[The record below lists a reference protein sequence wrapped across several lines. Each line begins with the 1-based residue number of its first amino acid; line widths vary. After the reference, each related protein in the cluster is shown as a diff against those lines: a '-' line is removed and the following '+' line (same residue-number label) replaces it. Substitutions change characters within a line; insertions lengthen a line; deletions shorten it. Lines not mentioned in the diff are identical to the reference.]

1 MKIVK
6 KVLIGFGAFV
16 LILIAAAVILPI
28 VFKDDIKA
36 AIDKELAKS
45 INADVV
51 FDADNFDLTVFR
63 NFPNI
68 TIEIKELGVF
78 NHAPFEGVALFV
90 VDHMDIELNLKDV
103 LFGDQLSIKGI
114 TLEGPQIDIR
124 VLKDGKANYDITFP
138 ETETA
143 QSTTEEP
150 AKFSFSIDHWEV
162 IGGQLVYDDQSMP
175 FSMSLKGLNH
185 NGSGD
190 FSETA
195 FDLNTHTV
203 ADSVTVTYDGVEY
216 LTNKKATIDAVIGIS
231 EDYTMYA
238 FKENSAKLNDFA
250 MSFDGWFKMNES
262 DFGMDINFKSP
273 ENTFKSLLSLVPGMY
288 TQDFGKIK
296 TSGDLSFAGFVKGTY
311 SDTQMPAF
319 NFALNV
325 KDAMF
330 KYPDLPTAISNINMD
345 LLVDNKTGVIEN
357 TRVDMKKLHLDFG
370 TNPVDV
376 RLLIENL
383 KDYKMDGNI
392 KATLNLAELNKMF
405 PMEGLQMKGSYSVN
419 ATANGVYD
427 SLKKII
433 PAINASMSLSNGY
446 VKSSEFPLPLEDL
459 RFNATVKNTS
469 GKMAETYIAVK
480 DFGML
485 LDGEKLTAELLLQ
498 NLDDYTWDLKAN
510 GGLDLEKITKIFP
523 VEGMTLAG
531 KVKAD
536 IQTKGK
542 YSDVEASKYDRLPTS
557 GTASLKDFKFNSK
570 DLPYVVTVSEAEAI
584 FDPKKIEIKNT
595 KGTIGK
601 SDFALNG
608 AINNYIGYLFS
619 PNETIKGNMNFNS
632 SLLDLNEFMTETDET
647 TTTDSASYGVIPVP
661 SNIDFVLRSE
671 IRTVKMMDFTLS
683 DASGDIII
691 KDGVADLHG
700 IKFNMLGGSFV
711 VDGAYNT
718 KDINHP
724 KYDLALKINNLSIQK
739 AANSFSVIQTYAPIA
754 GLVNGNFTTDFKI
767 SGELGQDMSPKMN
780 TVDGNGLIKIA
791 QATLTQSKLVS
802 GITSLTKLEN
812 MEQVTLK
819 DVLMSATISDGQ
831 LSVKPFDVKFGDY
844 VTNISGSTGVDGSI
858 NYLLK
863 MNVPAGKLGSQLQG
877 FINQNTGAKNSTSEI
892 PVSIAL
898 GGTYK
903 DPKTSLLTQQQTEQ
917 VKEAL
922 TNVAEEKGQQA
933 IEGALKGDKPKDIIG
948 NILGTKKDTSKIQ
961 KDSTQIKKDSTKTD
975 LKQETQKVLEDKLQ
989 NLLKKKKKN

>member
-1 MKIVK
+1 MKILK
-6 KVLIGFGAFV
+6 KVLIGFGVFII
-16 LILIAAAVILPI
+16 ILVAAAVILPI

-36 AIDKELAKS
+36 AIDKEIAKS

-51 FDADNFDLTVFR
+51 FDADNFDLTLFR

-78 NHAPFEGVALFV
+78 NREPFEGVALFV

-114 TLEGPQIDIR
+114 TVDGPQIDIR
-124 VLKDGKANYDITFP
+124 VLKDGRANYDITYP

-143 QSTTEEP
+143 PVEEAS
-150 AKFSFSIDHWEV
+150 AKFSFSIDHWQV
-162 IGGQLVYDDQSMP
+162 TGGQLKYDDQSIP

-185 NGSGD
+185 SGSGN
-190 FSETA
+190 FNEVA
-195 FDLNTHTV
+195 FDLTTRSV
-203 ADSVTVTYDGVEY
+203 ADSVSVTYDGVEY
-216 LTNKKATIDAVIGIS
+216 LTNKKALIDAVIGIS
-231 EDYTMYA
+231 EDYTMYT
-238 FKENSAKLNDFA
+238 FKDNITKLNDFT
-250 MSFDGWFKMNES
+250 MNVEGWFKMNEN
-262 DFGMDINFKSP
+262 DYGMDLNFKSP

-288 TQDFGKIK
+288 TKDFDKIETK
-296 TSGDLSFAGFVKGTY
+296 GDLSFAGFAKGTY

-319 NFALNV
+319 NLALKVN
-325 KDAMF
+325 DAMF

-357 TRVDMKKLHLDFG
+357 TLVDMKKLHLDFG
-370 TNPVDV
+370 ANPVDA

-405 PMEGLQMKGSYSVN
+405 PIEGLQMKGTYSLN
-419 ATANGVYD
+419 ANARGVYD
-427 SLKKII
+427 SLKKTI
-433 PAINASMSLSNGY
+433 PAINASMSLTNGY

-459 RFNATVKNTS
+459 RFNATVKNSS
-469 GKMAETYIAVK
+469 GKMAETFIAVK

-523 VEGMTLAG
+523 IEGMTLAG

-557 GTASLKDFKFNSK
+557 GTASLKDFKYNAK
-570 DLPYVVTVSEAEAI
+570 DLPYAVTISTAEAT
-584 FDPKKIEIKNT
+584 FDPRKIEVKNT

-608 AINNYIGYLFS
+608 AINNYIGYLFG
-619 PNETIKGNMNFNS
+619 PNETIQGNMNFNS
-632 SLLDLNEFMTETDET
+632 SLLDLNEFMTETEEPAS
-647 TTTDSASYGVIPVP
+647 TDSVSYGVIPVP
-661 SNIDFVLRSE
+661 SNIDFVLHSE
-671 IRTVKMMDFTLS
+671 IKTVKMLDFTLS
-683 DASGDIII
+683 NASGDVIV
-691 KDGVADLHG
+691 KDGTANLNG
-700 IKFNMLGGSFV
+700 LKFNMLGGAFV
-711 VDGAYNT
+711 VNGVYST

-724 KYDLALKINNLSIQK
+724 KYDLALKIDNLSIQQ
-739 AANSFSVIQTYAPIA
+739 AATSFSVVQTYAPIA
-754 GLVNGNFTTDFKI
+754 GVVNGVFNTDFKI
-767 SGELGQDMSPKMN
+767 NGELGKDMSPLMN
-780 TVDGNGLIKIA
+780 TINAAGLIKIA
-791 QATLTQSKLVS
+791 QAALTQSKLVA
-802 GITSLTKLEN
+802 GITSLTNLDN
-812 MEQVTLK
+812 IEQVTLK
-819 DVLMSATISDGQ
+819 DVIMSASINDGK

-844 VTNISGSTGVDGSI
+844 VTNISGSTGLDGSI
-858 NYLLK
+858 SYLLK

-877 FINQNTGAKNSTSEI
+877 FINENTGAKNSTSEI
-892 PVSIAL
+892 PISIAL
-898 GGTYK
+898 GGSYK
-903 DPKTSLLTQQQTEQ
+903 DPKATLLTQEQTEQ

-933 IEGALKGDKPKDIIG
+933 IEGALKGDKPEDIIG
-948 NILGTKKDTSKIQ
+948 GLFGTKKDTSKV
-961 KDSTQIKKDSTKTD
+961 KGDTTQVKQDTTKTD
-975 LKQETQKVLEDKLQ
+975 LKQETQKVLQDKLQ
-989 NLLKKKKKN
+989 NLLKKKKN